1 MKKAFGWGVA
11 TAAFALILGASAFD
25 VATAQEAKKAKNVI
39 LFIGDGMG
47 FNSDILGTYWRY
59 GEADA
64 QSYHKFPVK
73 LGAAT
78 FCVKEE
84 YDPKKDDGYPVGKIW
99 EGPESAMHRLQDN
112 CPTTDSAAS
121 GTAINTGVKTQSG
134 RVGFSKDGKKLE
146 NFADMNYRAGRSVGV
161 VTTVQIS
168 HATPATT
175 SAHNMSR
182 GNYEEISKEQIND
195 LPLTVLFGA
204 GHPAYNRGAKINKKP
219 EDLNYQ
225 FVGGRE
231 VWEAVSKDEGYKGW
245 KFIDEREKFA
255 ELAKMTPD
263 TNPTDLPK
271 KILGIGRDNGDMLP
285 IDGFA
290 DDESFVQER
299 YSKEALANTPTLT
312 DMTLGALNVLAQ
324 NDKGFYLMVEGG
336 AIDHANH
343 GRNAQNSALEHAS
356 FSKAIDAAIAW
367 VEKYSSWDDT
377 IMIITSDHETGCIW
391 GPGTF
396 EDMDEN
402 GKFDPKKDE
411 FNEFEEL
418 EESDI
423 GECPEVQYLSSGHSH
438 WLVPVYAKG
447 QGVESVKEFI
457 RGNDEEAADM
467 WDFSGDF
474 IYNTDI
480 FNLMKAASGLK

>member
-39 LFIGDGMG
+39 LVIGDGMG

-59 GEADA
+59 GEPDA

-73 LGAAT
+73 FGAAT

-146 NFADMNYRAGRSVGV
+146 NFADINYRAGRSVGV

-195 LPLTVLFGA
+195 LPLTVLFGS
-204 GHPAYNRGAKINKKP
+204 GHPAYKRGSKINKKP
-219 EDLNYQ
+219 EELNYQ

-245 KFIDEREKFA
+245 KFID
-255 ELAKMTPD
+255 
-263 TNPTDLPK
+263 
-271 KILGIGRDNGDMLP
+271 
-285 IDGFA
+285 
-290 DDESFVQER
+290 
-299 YSKEALANTPTLT
+299 
-312 DMTLGALNVLAQ
+312 
-324 NDKGFYLMVEGG
+324 
-336 AIDHANH
+336 
-343 GRNAQNSALEHAS
+343 
-356 FSKAIDAAIAW
+356 
-367 VEKYSSWDDT
+367 
-377 IMIITSDHETGCIW
+377 
-391 GPGTF
+391 
-396 EDMDEN
+396 
-402 GKFDPKKDE
+402 
-411 FNEFEEL
+411 
-418 EESDI
+418 
-423 GECPEVQYLSSGHSH
+423 
-438 WLVPVYAKG
+438 
-447 QGVESVKEFI
+447 
-457 RGNDEEAADM
+457 
-467 WDFSGDF
+467 
-474 IYNTDI
+474 
-480 FNLMKAASGLK
+480 